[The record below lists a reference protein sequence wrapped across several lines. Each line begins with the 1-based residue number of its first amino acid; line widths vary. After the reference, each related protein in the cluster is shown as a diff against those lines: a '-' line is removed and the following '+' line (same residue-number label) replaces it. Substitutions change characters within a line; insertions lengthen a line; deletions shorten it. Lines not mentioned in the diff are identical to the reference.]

1 MYHLLFK
8 KFYKCNGKVKHY
20 MSSYFQLQIEKTDA
34 EMPRL
39 NLYKGDR
46 TCCLLLQRNLLHSS
60 VPDLG
65 NAKPTFL
72 SIRLHNL
79 H

>member
-34 EMPRL
+34 GMPRL

-46 TCCLLLQRNLLHSS
+46 TCCLLLPAAAEEFTSQLCSRFRQR
-60 VPDLG
+60 
-65 NAKPTFL
+65 
-72 SIRLHNL
+72 
-79 H
+79 